1 MDHILGMENI
11 CCLQFSSNHTIQILF
26 GFFTIPEYFVDQLV
40 ESFPIYFAVKLILLL
55 VLFLPQF
62 QVKPNTIRN

>member
-1 MDHILGMENI
+1 M
-11 CCLQFSSNHTIQILF
+11 QILF

-62 QVKPNTIRN
+62 QVKPNTISQLKY